1 MSEHGPPARLHD
13 WCAARHRKFET
24 HWPWRFRCVMHAQR
38 SPLTHVRCVMH
49 AQRSPLTHVLIRS
62 DSCAEAGSILR
73 HRPLTYGIV

>member
-13 WCAARHRKFET
+13 WCAARQRKFET
-24 HWPWRFRCVMHAQR
+24 RWPWRF
-38 SPLTHVRCVMH
+38 RCVMH